1 MTKLTKG
8 LQRTVAFGL
17 HLKSIIS
24 EPQSEEQTFAIS
36 FDLILDKEII
46 LTLT

>member
-8 LQRTVAFGL
+8 LQLTVAFEL
-17 HLKSIIS
+17 HQQSIIS
-24 EPQSEEQTFAIS
+24 EPESEEQTFAIS

-46 LTLT
+46 LTLN